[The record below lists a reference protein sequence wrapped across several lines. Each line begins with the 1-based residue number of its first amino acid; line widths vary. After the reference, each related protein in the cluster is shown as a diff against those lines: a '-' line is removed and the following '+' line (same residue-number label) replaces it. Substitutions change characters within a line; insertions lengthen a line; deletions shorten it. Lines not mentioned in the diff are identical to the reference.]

1 MMEIVAGKGL
11 QDPIDRDLPQFG
23 VGQWPRAL
31 VRWDPSV
38 QRQVKPTQRQICSQR
53 RLRIGGSLLSYPSC
67 AVIRLDD
74 IALDRECETD
84 AIAPADLVV
93 CQVEDELSRRPF
105 PRGVGSGPA
114 TRVPTPHERSDSGGS
129 RCQERQR
136 ILRTHEICV
145 GKRREHEANIMAP
158 NCRPASLAPPTT
170 PGILLPPR
178 ATHASFPLAR
188 AARRPSLLDPGRRA
202 PRSAVDR
209 IAELDPARLRRLQGV
224 GTLSGF
230 AAGAWLG
237 AAEAPT
243 KLVTLGIPPVVISFM
258 MVIGVFLARWSLP
271 ALLLGILWGTLL
283 FNELRDA
290 GAARW
295 LGVWG
300 GAAAMFAGATLLAIA
315 SSAQAPG
322 GNALRGV
329 AAALAAGALWGTM
342 YIPYR
347 KAYLTGMHPLSF
359 VAFFTIGELGMMTA
373 LALSVSGGPGPLWGE
388 LAKSREVLFWL
399 LLAGF
404 VWVVGDLFQQY
415 AAKYVGISRGIPLS
429 NTNQLWGLVW
439 GIAVF
444 GELGG
449 GSPALYWRVIGG
461 SLLMAAGAGAIA
473 LASAPSREH
482 RRWQEAG
489 ARESNRYGVDPAYVA
504 AGMAGEDARGPRAA
518 NRRGPLDWLL
528 VAGATA
534 VFVGFAAVARVPALL
549 VDWRWAAALTLALV
563 AFLTAGGLALW
574 RATRFG

>member
-1 MMEIVAGKGL
+1 MTGTASSCT
-11 QDPIDRDLPQFG
+11 
-23 VGQWPRAL
+23 RA
-31 VRWDPSV
+31 
-38 QRQVKPTQRQICSQR
+38 
-53 RLRIGGSLLSYPSC
+53 
-67 AVIRLDD
+67 
-74 IALDRECETD
+74 
-84 AIAPADLVV
+84 
-93 CQVEDELSRRPF
+93 
-105 PRGVGSGPA
+105 A
-114 TRVPTPHERSDSGGS
+114 TRFSARSSTIPAWSGSIAASGS
-129 RCQERQR
+129 PD
-136 ILRTHEICV
+136 LD
-145 GKRREHEANIMAP
+145 
-158 NCRPASLAPPTT
+158 L
-170 PGILLPPR
+170 
-178 ATHASFPLAR
+178 PLAR
-188 AARRPSLLDPGRRA
+188 LAGRYPFLDSRCRPPGRLA
-202 PRSAVDR
+202 GAAMDR
-209 IAELDPARLRRLQGV
+209 LTELDPARLARLPGV
-224 GTLSGF
+224 GIRSGF

-243 KLVTLGIPPVVISFM
+243 KLVTLGIPPVVISFV

-271 ALLLGILWGTLL
+271 ALVRGTAAVRDDVRQAPHLVIWAALAGCLWAVANTLTIFAIKQIGLSIAFPLWNANSLLGILWGTLL

-290 GAARW
+290 GRARW
-295 LGVWG
+295 LGVLG
-300 GAAAMFAGATLLAIA
+300 GAAAMFAGATLLAVA
-315 SSAQAPG
+315 SSTRAPG
-322 GNALRGV
+322 GDALRGI
-329 AAALAAGALWGTM
+329 AAALTAGALWGTM

-444 GELGG
+444 GELRG

-563 AFLTAGGLALW
+563 GFLTAG
-574 RATRFG
+574 